1 VNIDQENCETARK
14 LSVRNPWKD
23 NCGISGVSLYPLRRP
38 GRVTLLAAGVVA
50 TAAAGNSLLR
60 VGLSSAPPLL
70 SFTPSA
76 FINEFT
82 SLMVVAG
89 VVFLIANMILQ
100 LSLLSWADLTYTL
113 PVTSPSYV
121 LITVIGA
128 LGLREHVSL
137 AHWAGVLLILFG
149 VIIVGRTRPLTA
161 GGSR

>member
-1 VNIDQENCETARK
+1 MNVDQENYQTAQK
-14 LSVRNPWKD
+14 VRYPGSWNE
-23 NCGISGVSLYPLRRP
+23 NCGTFRVSLYPTRSP

-70 SFTPSA
+70 SFAPSA
-76 FINEFT
+76 FVNEFT

-137 AHWAGVLLILFG
+137 AHWVGVLLILFG
-149 VIIVGRTRPLTA
+149 VIIVGRTRPLTTE
-161 GGSR
+161 GSR